1 MNFTRQPL
9 WAVGFRPFFILACA
23 AGLGL
28 PIWWALIFT
37 GGVPPPLTLALP
49 PVQWHAHEM
58 FYGFGWAVFGGFLL
72 TASKN
77 WLDVRGWHGGA
88 LVLLAAAWLLDRL
101 AMSLGAG
108 WPPVLFWLAASLFQ
122 LAIVAMLLHTM
133 LPQKVRGGAS
143 DNYFFWIL
151 LPLFLPAKLLI
162 LQEPHFAAGWSMTLA
177 LFRLVVL
184 IMLERTQVQYMRHA
198 FQAEILRDP
207 RLDMPIK
214 WLALAL
220 AFAPWLPSAVA
231 GVAEAALA
239 LLLIVRFLGWKPLRA
254 FSRLDVGIMYLGYLM
269 IVAQLLVDA
278 AGRFVELPWVGSIS
292 AHLFTVGVLGT
303 IMPAMI
309 VRIAKGHTG
318 REVVFEPADKL
329 VLWTMIAGL
338 AARVVAPQL
347 HPAAYA
353 MWLHLA
359 ATCWLVAF
367 GILLWRYT
375 PFLLAPRVDGKEH

>member
-1 MNFTRQPL
+1 MRFTRQPL
-9 WAVGFRPFFILACA
+9 WSVGFRPFFILACI

-37 GGVPPPLTLALP
+37 GGVPPPLTFALP

-77 WLDVRGWHGGA
+77 WLNVRGWHGGA
-88 LVLLAAAWLLDRL
+88 LALLAAAWLLDRL

-108 WPPVLFWLAASLFQ
+108 WPPALFWPAAGLFQ
-122 LAIVAMLLHTM
+122 VAVVAMLLHTM

-151 LPLFLPAKLLI
+151 LLLFLPAKFLI
-162 LQEPHFAAGWSMTLA
+162 VQQAHFAEGWAMTLA

-207 RLDMPIK
+207 RLDVPIK

-220 AFAPWLPSAVA
+220 AFAPWLPAVVA
-231 GVAEAALA
+231 GGAEAVLA
-239 LLLIVRFLGWKPLRA
+239 LLLVIRFMGWKPLRA

-278 AGRFVELPWVGSIS
+278 AGRFVELPWVGSVS

-329 VLWTMIAGL
+329 VLWIMIAGL
-338 AARVVAPQL
+338 VARVAAPQL
-347 HPAAYA
+347 HPAGYA
-353 MWLHLA
+353 MWLHIA
-359 ATCWLVAF
+359 AACWLAGF
-367 GILLWRYT
+367 GILLWRYA

>member
-1 MNFTRQPL
+1 MNLTRHPL
-9 WAVGFRPFFILACA
+9 WSVGFRPFFILACL
-23 AGLGL
+23 AGLAL
-28 PIWWALIFT
+28 PTWWVLIFT
-37 GGVPPPLTLALP
+37 GGVPPPLTFALP
-49 PVQWHAHEM
+49 AVQWHAHEM

-88 LVLLAAAWLLDRL
+88 LVLLAAAWLFDRL

-108 WPPVLFWLAASLFQ
+108 WPPALFWLAASLFQ
-122 LAIVAMLLHTM
+122 VAIVAMLLHTM

-162 LQEPHFAAGWSMTLA
+162 LREAHFAEGWAMTLA
-177 LFRLVVL
+177 LFRVVVL

-198 FQAEILRDP
+198 FRAEILRDP
-207 RLDMPIK
+207 RLDMRIK

-220 AFAPWLPSAVA
+220 ACAPWLPAPVA

-239 LLLIVRFLGWKPLRA
+239 LLLIVRFAGWKPWLA

-278 AGRFVELPWVGSIS
+278 AGRFVELPWVGSVA

-309 VRIAKGHTG
+309 VRIAKGPHRPRSGVRAG
-318 REVVFEPADKL
+318 RQ
-329 VLWTMIAGL
+329 AG
-338 AARVVAPQL
+338 AVDHDRRPGARVVAPQL
-347 HPAAYA
+347 HPGGYA

-359 ATCWLVAF
+359 AGCWLLAF
-367 GILLWRYT
+367 LVLFWRYT

>member
-1 MNFTRQPL
+1 MNLTRHPL
-9 WAVGFRPFFILACA
+9 WSVGFRPFFILACL
-23 AGLGL
+23 AGLAL
-28 PIWWALIFT
+28 PTWWALIFT
-37 GGVPPPLTLALP
+37 GGVPPPLTFALP
-49 PVQWHAHEM
+49 AVQWHAHEM

-88 LVLLAAAWLLDRL
+88 LVLLAAAWLFDRL

-108 WPPVLFWLAASLFQ
+108 WPPALFWLAASLFQ
-122 LAIVAMLLHTM
+122 VAIVAMLLHTM

-162 LQEPHFAAGWSMTLA
+162 LREAHFAEGWAMTLA
-177 LFRLVVL
+177 LFRVVVL

-220 AFAPWLPSAVA
+220 ACAPWLPAPVA

-239 LLLIVRFLGWKPLRA
+239 LLLIVRFAGWKPWLA

-278 AGRFVELPWVGSIS
+278 AGRFVELPWVGSVA

-329 VLWTMIAGL
+329 VLWIMIAGL
-338 AARVVAPQL
+338 AARVVAPRL
-347 HPAAYA
+347 HPGGYA

-359 ATCWLVAF
+359 AGCWLAAF
-367 GILLWRYT
+367 LVLCWRYT

>member
-1 MNFTRQPL
+1 MNLTRHPL
-9 WAVGFRPFFILACA
+9 WSVGFRPFFILACL
-23 AGLGL
+23 AGLAL
-28 PIWWALIFT
+28 PTWWALIFT
-37 GGVPPPLTLALP
+37 GGVPPPLTFALP
-49 PVQWHAHEM
+49 AVQWHAHEM

-88 LVLLAAAWLLDRL
+88 LVLLAAAWLFDRL

-108 WPPVLFWLAASLFQ
+108 WPPALFWLAASLFQ
-122 LAIVAMLLHTM
+122 VAIVAMLLHTM

-162 LQEPHFAAGWSMTLA
+162 LREAHFAEGWAMTLA
-177 LFRLVVL
+177 LFRVVVL

-198 FQAEILRDP
+198 FRAEILRDP

-220 AFAPWLPSAVA
+220 ACAPWLPAPVA

-239 LLLIVRFLGWKPLRA
+239 LLLIVRFAGWKPWLA

-278 AGRFVELPWVGSIS
+278 AGRFVELPWVGSVA

-329 VLWTMIAGL
+329 VLWIMIAGL
-338 AARVVAPQL
+338 AARVVAPRL
-347 HPAAYA
+347 HPGGYA

-359 ATCWLVAF
+359 AGCWLLAF
-367 GILLWRYT
+367 LVLFWRYT

>member
-1 MNFTRQPL
+1 MNFTRHSL
-9 WAVGFRPFFILACA
+9 WSVGFRPFFILACL
-23 AGLGL
+23 AGLAL
-28 PIWWALIFT
+28 PTWWAVIFT
-37 GGVPPPLTLALP
+37 GGVPPPLTFAP
-49 PVQWHAHEM
+49 PPLLWHAHEM
-58 FYGFGWAVFGGFLL
+58 FYGFGWAVLGGFLL

-77 WLDVRGWHGGA
+77 WLGVRGWHGGA
-88 LVLLAAAWLLDRL
+88 LALLAAAWLLDRL

-108 WPPVLFWLAASLFQ
+108 WPPALFWLAAGLFQ
-122 LAIVAMLLHTM
+122 VTVVAMLLHTM

-143 DNYFFWIL
+143 DNYFFWL
-151 LPLFLPAKLLI
+151 ALPLFLPAKWLI
-162 LQEPHFAAGWSMTLA
+162 LQETHFAAGWTMTLA
-177 LFRLVVL
+177 LFRLIVL

-220 AFAPWLPSAVA
+220 AFAPWLPAPVA
-231 GVAEAALA
+231 GAGEAALA
-239 LLLIVRFLGWKPLRA
+239 LLLIVRFAGWKPLLA

-269 IVAQLLVDA
+269 IVAQLLVAA
-278 AGRFVELPWVGSIS
+278 AGRFVELPWIGSVS

-318 REVVFEPADKL
+318 REVVFESADKL
-329 VLWTMIAGL
+329 VLWLMIAGL

-347 HPAAYA
+347 HPGGYA

-359 ATCWLVAF
+359 AGGWLAAF
-367 GILLWRYT
+367 AILFWRYA
-375 PFLLAPRVDGKEH
+375 PFLVAPRVDGKEH

>member
-1 MNFTRQPL
+1 MRFTQQPL
-9 WAVGFRPFFILACA
+9 WSAGFRPFFILACV

-37 GGVPPPLTLALP
+37 GSVPPPLTFALP

-77 WLDVRGWHGGA
+77 WLNVRGWHGGA

-108 WPPVLFWLAASLFQ
+108 WPPALFWLAAGLFQ
-122 LAIVAMLLHTM
+122 VAIVAMLLHTM

-151 LPLFLPAKLLI
+151 LLLFLPAKFLI
-162 LQEPHFAAGWSMTLA
+162 LQQAHFAEGWAMTLA

-207 RLDMPIK
+207 RLDVPIK

-220 AFAPWLPSAVA
+220 AFAPWLPAAVA
-231 GVAEAALA
+231 GGAEAVLA
-239 LLLIVRFLGWKPLRA
+239 LLLLVRFTGWKPLRA

-278 AGRFVELPWVGSIS
+278 VGHFVALPWVGSVS

-329 VLWTMIAGL
+329 VLWLMIAGL
-338 AARVVAPQL
+338 VARVVMPQF
-347 HPAAYA
+347 HPAGYA
-353 MWLHLA
+353 MWLHIA
-359 ATCWLVAF
+359 ATTWLLAF
-367 GILLWRYT
+367 AILLWRYA

>member
-1 MNFTRQPL
+1 MNLTRHPL
-9 WAVGFRPFFILACA
+9 WSVGFRPFFILACL
-23 AGLGL
+23 AGLAL
-28 PIWWALIFT
+28 PTWWVLIFT
-37 GGVPPPLTLALP
+37 GGVPPPLTFALP
-49 PVQWHAHEM
+49 AVQWHAHEM

-88 LVLLAAAWLLDRL
+88 LVLLAAAWLFDRL

-108 WPPVLFWLAASLFQ
+108 WPPALFWLAASLFQ
-122 LAIVAMLLHTM
+122 VAIVAMLLHTM

-162 LQEPHFAAGWSMTLA
+162 LREAHFAEGWAMTLA
-177 LFRLVVL
+177 LFRVVVL

-198 FQAEILRDP
+198 FRAEILRDP

-220 AFAPWLPSAVA
+220 ACAPWLPAPVA

-239 LLLIVRFLGWKPLRA
+239 LLLIVRFAGWKPWLA

-278 AGRFVELPWVGSIS
+278 AGRFVELPWVGSVA

-329 VLWTMIAGL
+329 VLWIMIAGL
-338 AARVVAPQL
+338 AARVVAPRL
-347 HPAAYA
+347 HPGGYA

-359 ATCWLVAF
+359 AGCWLLAF
-367 GILLWRYT
+367 LVLFWRYT